1 MRRLFRISTLFFV
14 ILIITSSHGLNA
26 QDDFQSSSS
35 NPSGDKPAILD
46 RLIELINPD
55 RMLEHIFK
63 LADEYGVRTAGT
75 VNERLAENYI
85 AASLERYGYLAH
97 SSDNIVLDNSLISH
111 SIWAELQGKFPEI
124 IIIGAHMDSKPPSP
138 GANDNAS
145 GVAVVLELANIL
157 HNATPRFTIRFV
169 FFGAEEII
177 DSNVDHHHY
186 GSRFMATDQDLIG
199 RIHAMASID
208 MVGFGSELWTDN
220 MGEADDFWR
229 GNIFNI
235 GDSMGLPMH
244 TGERRAWSDHEAFEY
259 AGVPSA
265 WVHWRYDPEYH
276 TEGDTP
282 DRIEPEL
289 LVSTT
294 EMMLRAIMEAD

>member
-1 MRRLFRISTLFFV
+1 MRKLFRISTLFFAV
-14 ILIITSSHGLNA
+14 LIITTSNGLNA
-26 QDDFQSSSS
+26 QDDLQSSSN
-35 NPSGDKPAILD
+35 NPSLDKPTILVQ
-46 RLIELINPD
+46 LIDLINPD
-55 RMLEHIFK
+55 RMLVHISK

-97 SSDNIVLDNSLISH
+97 SSDNIILNNSLISH
-111 SIWAELQGKFPEI
+111 NIWVDLPGKIPEI
-124 IIIGAHMDSKPPSP
+124 IIIGAHIDSKPPSP

-145 GVAVVLELANIL
+145 GVAVVLELAKIL
-157 HNATPRFTIRFV
+157 QNATPRFTIRFV

-177 DSNVDHHHY
+177 DSNIDHHHY

-199 RIHAMASID
+199 QLHAMASID
-208 MVGFGSELWTDN
+208 MVGFGSELWIDN

-229 GNIFNI
+229 GKIFNI

-276 TEGDTP
+276 SERDTP
-282 DRIEPEL
+282 DRIDPEL
-289 LVSTT
+289 LASTT
-294 EMMLRAIMEAD
+294 EMMLRAIIEPD

>member
-1 MRRLFRISTLFFV
+1 MRRLFRISTLFFAV
-14 ILIITSSHGLNA
+14 LIVTSSHGLNA
-26 QDDFQSSSS
+26 QDDLQSSSN
-35 NPSGDKPAILD
+35 NPSLDKPTILVQ
-46 RLIELINPD
+46 LIELINPD
-55 RMLEHIFK
+55 RMLVHIFK

-97 SSDNIVLDNSLISH
+97 SSDNIILDNSLISH
-111 SIWAELQGKFPEI
+111 NIWAELPGKIPEI
-124 IIIGAHMDSKPPSP
+124 IIVGAHMDSKPPSP

-145 GVAVVLELANIL
+145 GVAVVLELAKIL
-157 HNATPRFTIRFV
+157 QNATPRFTIRFV

-177 DSNVDHHHY
+177 DSNIDHHHY

-199 RIHAMASID
+199 RLHAMASID
-208 MVGFGSELWTDN
+208 MVGFGSELWIDN

-229 GNIFNI
+229 TKIFNI

-244 TGERRAWSDHEAFEY
+244 SGERRAWSDHEAFEY

-276 TEGDTP
+276 TERDTP
-282 DRIEPEL
+282 DRIDPVL

-294 EMMLRAIMEAD
+294 EMMLRAIIEPD